1 LAIDLVF
8 GTRRRCPQ
16 HAAAS
21 FLSPA
26 HSKPARTALERAE
39 PQVRLHKTGVVV
51 HTSSPLLRPARLS
64 ARGKALWTELSDGR
78 TFDPATAVLVAEAC
92 RIVDRLEK
100 LDGIL
105 RSRRTEWV
113 KLAEQVEGQDVSI
126 VMDGA
131 LSESR
136 QQALALR
143 TIFAHLGTAKLG
155 STITAEGGGTFLD
168 KLAARQA
175 DRQPDTSAR

>member
-1 LAIDLVF
+1 
-8 GTRRRCPQ
+8 
-16 HAAAS
+16 
-21 FLSPA
+21 
-26 HSKPARTALERAE
+26 
-39 PQVRLHKTGVVV
+39 V

-175 DRQPDTSAR
+175 DRQSDTSAR

>member
-1 LAIDLVF
+1 M
-8 GTRRRCPQ
+8 
-16 HAAAS
+16 
-21 FLSPA
+21 
-26 HSKPARTALERAE
+26 
-39 PQVRLHKTGVVV
+39 

-143 TIFAHLGTAKLG
+143 TILAQLGVGKLG
-155 STITAEGGGTFLD
+155 DVKVTEVSALDQLASARSRRRDSRASDPTHSDGAGGG
-168 KLAARQA
+168 
-175 DRQPDTSAR
+175 